1 MLRVC
6 ISPPCLELFG
16 FVFIAAAYNGSY
28 QLYARSA
35 LRWEIILVR
44 ELRGEGDSLEPD
56 SDIRPTETRSDFTFA
71 YDRHCANDLHDG
83 R

>member
-1 MLRVC
+1 MLRVR

-28 QLYARSA
+28 QLYACSA
-35 LRWEIILVR
+35 LRREIILVR

-71 YDRHCANDLHDG
+71 YD
-83 R
+83 